1 MRRADAAVQARSA
14 DRSWLRSA
22 GIVAFFTALGPFA
35 GVVIFSVWF
44 GLLLLLETP
53 PNAGWTEG
61 VAVAV
66 QWTLISMLLGMTTG
80 YSIGFLVAA
89 GVGLI
94 VALWEWRF
102 GVVSWLVAFGA
113 VFAIWLV
120 PYLYSGDLYASDG
133 VRLSR
138 TNALLPS
145 YLGAAAI
152 STWAAR
158 RIFR

>member
-1 MRRADAAVQARSA
+1 PSARGSHAGYSDSPMGAGRYARGEVMRRADAAVQARSA

-22 GIVAFFTALGPFA
+22 GIVAFFTVLGPFA

-89 GVGLI
+89 
-94 VALWEWRF
+94 
-102 GVVSWLVAFGA
+102 
-113 VFAIWLV
+113 
-120 PYLYSGDLYASDG
+120 
-133 VRLSR
+133 
-138 TNALLPS
+138 
-145 YLGAAAI
+145 
-152 STWAAR
+152 
-158 RIFR
+158 